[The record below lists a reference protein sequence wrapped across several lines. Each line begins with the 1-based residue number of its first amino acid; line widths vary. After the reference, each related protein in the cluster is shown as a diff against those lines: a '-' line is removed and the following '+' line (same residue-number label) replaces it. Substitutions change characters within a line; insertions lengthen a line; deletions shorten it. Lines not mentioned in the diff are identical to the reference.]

1 VKVQASFVAE
11 FVSQV
16 SRPKARCNLKPETKS
31 SKPKSNQ
38 TKKKN

>member
-16 SRPKARCNLKPETKS
+16 SRPKARCNLKPETKEF
-31 SKPKSNQ
+31 K
-38 TKKKN
+38 T